1 MLVGVLKSLHYRGLA
16 VCEIWRS
23 AERPK
28 TDQLSWYMKIGVKES
43 LHYRGLARDGEH
55 GGAAMCVLFFS
66 FDKRFPWRTVGNMIR
81 YLKFK
86 IT

>member
-1 MLVGVLKSLHYRGLA
+1 MLVGVFKSLHYRGLA
-16 VCEIWRS
+16 VCEIWRA

-28 TDQLSWYMKIGVKES
+28 TDQFSWYMKIGVKES

-55 GGAAMCVLFFS
+55 GGAAIYVLSFFS

-81 YLKFK
+81 YLKF
-86 IT
+86 